1 LLAYKDEY
9 EVARLFTDGT
19 FKEKVASMFEGD
31 YKLHFHLAPPLF
43 AKRHPE
49 TGELLKSEYRGWMF
63 PMFKL
68 LAKMKSLRGGV
79 FDVFG
84 YSQERRTERAL
95 ISEYEKTV
103 EALLAALSLDNHA
116 LAVRIASIPDDIR
129 GYGHVKERNL
139 ETARAKRAELLEL
152 FRSPQVDRAAA

>member
-1 LLAYKDEY
+1 M
-9 EVARLFTDGT
+9 ARLFTDGT

-49 TGELLKSEYRGWMF
+49 TGELLKSEYRSWVF
-63 PMFKL
+63 PFFTV
-68 LAKMKSLRGGV
+68 LAKMKSLRGSV

-95 ISEYEKTV
+95 IAQYENTV
-103 EALLAALSLDNHA
+103 EELLALLSPENHA

-129 GYGHVKERNL
+129 GYGHVKERNV
-139 ETARAKRAELLEL
+139 EAARAKRAGLLEL
-152 FRSPQVDRAAA
+152 FRSPRADRAAA